1 MCVSPTTALRKSV
14 AEKNRGRRDPV
25 AVRVGGKTSVRR
37 DVGQLWRVH
46 VGMSSPWSR
55 CRRYLRFRCLGSY
68 RLRVGA
74 HKSVHGAHRPLF
86 FSPALVLLLSVVRMR
101 QLRQRPKE
109 KEGVLNSFYIIE
121 ERLHAKLPD
130 EVTW

>member
-1 MCVSPTTALRKSV
+1 M
-14 AEKNRGRRDPV
+14 

-55 CRRYLRFRCLGSY
+55 RRRYFRFRCLGSY
-68 RLRVGA
+68 RLRLGA

-86 FSPALVLLLSVVRMR
+86 FSPALVLSVIKAKYLFFCV
-101 QLRQRPKE
+101 
-109 KEGVLNSFYIIE
+109 VLDCC
-121 ERLHAKLPD
+121 A
-130 EVTW
+130 V